1 MLIEMYHVSFLKK
14 LTHLH
19 HIVKLSFYPCYW
31 RQIICHV
38 QFSSYTLHR
47 KVPVSLVHQTI
58 LLPKNVVKNSGCP

>member
-1 MLIEMYHVSFLKK
+1 MLIEMYHVGFLKK

-19 HIVKLSFYPCYW
+19 YIVKLSIYPYYW

-38 QFSSYTLHR
+38 YVSSYTLHR
-47 KVPVSLVHQTI
+47 KVPVSLVRQTI

>member
-19 HIVKLSFYPCYW
+19 HIVKLSISPYYW

-38 QFSSYTLHR
+38 
-47 KVPVSLVHQTI
+47 
-58 LLPKNVVKNSGCP
+58 